1 MMQTILQDLNAL
13 KLWNENLSRSF
24 VALAIHSD
32 LSFPT
37 ALVFF
42 SAHAYPRCCFTRAA
56 KHLELALGRMGRRC
70 GFDSLP
76 SFS

>member
-1 MMQTILQDLNAL
+1 MMQMILQDLNTL
-13 KLWNENLSRSF
+13 KLWNENLPRSF
-24 VALAIHSD
+24 VALAIHPD

-42 SAHAYPRCCFTRAA
+42 FVHAYPRHYFTQAA
-56 KHLELALGRMGRRC
+56 KHLELALVRMGRRC